1 MSNYAIFPV
10 ENSEDFKP
18 VNDILGRDDI
28 IVNSINYKTDI
39 VKFPLIIEV
48 EYIKRQ
54 DSIHYK
60 KLNNIKSDKAKIITY
75 DEAVFKVENN
85 NGPALDSVN
94 DVKESSVSY
103 LDTSHSLSM
112 TSEQAQY
119 DKVVKT
125 HSQDDNVNDTVII
138 PASELKPYSTTM
150 KENKKPKENKL
161 YFYCS
166 YMLDNV
172 ISNKYY
178 SAKNKKSAR
187 DNIHNI
193 ALRYKK
199 SKGYNKVDFEI
210 IELKEISRAEYENSL
225 K

>member
-60 KLNNIKSDKAKIITY
+60 KLNNIKSDKAKIITD

-112 TSEQAQY
+112 TSEQSQY
-119 DKVVKT
+119 
-125 HSQDDNVNDTVII
+125 DNVNDTVII
-138 PASELKPYSTTM
+138 PDTT
-150 KENKKPKENKL
+150 
-161 YFYCS
+161 Y
-166 YMLDNV
+166 
-172 ISNKYY
+172 
-178 SAKNKKSAR
+178 
-187 DNIHNI
+187 
-193 ALRYKK
+193 
-199 SKGYNKVDFEI
+199 
-210 IELKEISRAEYENSL
+210 
-225 K
+225 

>member
-10 ENSEDFKP
+10 ENSEDFKS

-60 KLNNIKSDKAKIITY
+60 KLNNIKSDKAKIITD

-112 TSEQAQY
+112 TSEQSQY
-119 DKVVKT
+119 
-125 HSQDDNVNDTVII
+125 DNVNDTVII
-138 PASELKPYSTTM
+138 PASELKPYSTTL

-172 ISNKYY
+172 INKKYY
-178 SAKNKKSAR
+178 SSKNKKSAR

>member
-54 DSIHYK
+54 YSIHYK
-60 KLNNIKSDKAKIITY
+60 KHNNIKSDKSKIITD

-94 DVKESSVSY
+94 DVKESS
-103 LDTSHSLSM
+103 DTSHSLSM

-125 HSQDDNVNDTVII
+125 HSQDDNVNDKLII
-138 PASELKPYSTTM
+138 PASELKPYSTTL

-199 SKGYNKVDFEI
+199 SKGYNKVYFEI
-210 IELKEISRAEYENSL
+210 IELKEISSAEYKNSL

>member
-10 ENSEDFKP
+10 ENSEDFKY

-39 VKFPLIIEV
+39 VKFPLIIEIQ
-48 EYIKRQ
+48 YFKKHNSLDIKKTN
-54 DSIHYK
+54 DTN
-60 KLNNIKSDKAKIITY
+60 LN
-75 DEAVFKVENN
+75 DEAVIESENN
-85 NGPALDSVN
+85 SVPVIDN
-94 DVKESSVSY
+94 IK
-103 LDTSHSLSM
+103 DTSPKNL
-112 TSEQAQY
+112 QY

-125 HSQDDNVNDTVII
+125 HSQDDNVNDKLII
-138 PASELKPYSTTM
+138 PASELKPYSTTL

-166 YMLDNV
+166 YMLDKV

-178 SAKNKKSAR
+178 TAKNKKSAR

-210 IELKEISRAEYENSL
+210 IELKEISMAEYENSL

>member
-39 VKFPLIIEV
+39 VKFPLIIEI
-48 EYIKRQ
+48 EYVKRLK
-54 DSIHYK
+54 SY
-60 KLNNIKSDKAKIITY
+60 NINPYIDNKIINN
-75 DEAVFKVENN
+75 DEAVIEVKNN

-125 HSQDDNVNDTVII
+125 HSQDDNVNDKLII
-138 PASELKPYSTTM
+138 PASELKPYSTTL

-161 YFYCS
+161 YFYCL

-172 ISNKYY
+172 INKKYY
-178 SAKNKKSAR
+178 SSKNKKSAR

-210 IELKEISRAEYENSL
+210 IEFKEISRAEYENSL